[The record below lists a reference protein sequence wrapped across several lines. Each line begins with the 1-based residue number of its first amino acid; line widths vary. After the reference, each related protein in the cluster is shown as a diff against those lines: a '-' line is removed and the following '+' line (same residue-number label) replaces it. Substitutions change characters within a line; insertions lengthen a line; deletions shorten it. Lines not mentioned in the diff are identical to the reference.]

1 MTNMELQ
8 FQMAIRDQIISDQR
22 EALSN
27 LWSVLECSGLNH
39 DQILEIAAQQGIM
52 IEEGMPSVIAGRIYT
67 PATPIPALHKAQPT
81 LAAGSSTRFSS
92 LGQLQTSP
100 DAITTT
106 PEYRNRGNRHGH
118 EEGDMSTCSPK
129 TLGDDWKS
137 VTTQESGGY
146 AHLVESPCRAQAFII
161 PKNASDIARTEGDG
175 LVQTNGDSIGLY
187 SPDNFRAPS
196 NPWPIETPCSERIS
210 DSHDQSNCGGYTAA
224 SSLLIVPGPKV
235 RTPSRAQRRPRSAE
249 SQEPQW
255 SREQDGNT
263 TGVDAGSEGSESED
277 SDHWWHESQ
286 GRHHQ
291 DRFREGSHQA
301 IDNELLRRVR
311 DWAPQF
317 CHCNTDLQNSLYVN
331 DIYLSITLQLV

>member
-129 TLGDDWKS
+129 TLGDDWKCIATEG
-137 VTTQESGGY
+137 VG
-146 AHLVESPCRAQAFII
+146 LVE
-161 PKNASDIARTEGDG
+161 
-175 LVQTNGDSIGLY
+175 TNNDSIGLY

-196 NPWPIETPCSERIS
+196 NQWPVESPCSERIS
-210 DSHDQSNCGGYTAA
+210 DNQDHSNCGGYTAA
-224 SSLLIVPGPKV
+224 SSLLMVPGPKV
-235 RTPSRAQRRPRSAE
+235 LTPLGAQRRPWSAE

-286 GRHHQ
+286 G
-291 DRFREGSHQA
+291 
-301 IDNELLRRVR
+301 
-311 DWAPQF
+311 
-317 CHCNTDLQNSLYVN
+317 
-331 DIYLSITLQLV
+331 ITKIGFEKALIRQLIMSCFAG